1 MDTKKYIR
9 NGKEIQTTERLY
21 NMIYKNIGYKTL
33 EDTKLEKEVLGDIED
48 YNELTVAELQD
59 KAETLKL
66 EDYKGLKKAELIDL
80 IKGE

>member
-1 MDTKKYIR
+1 MEKIKYIR
-9 NGKEIQTTERLY
+9 NGQEIEVTERLY
-21 NMIYKNIGYKTL
+21 NMLYKGIGYKTVEEVEL
-33 EDTKLEKEVLGDIED
+33 EEEVLGDIED

-66 EDYKGLKKAELIDL
+66 EDYKGLKKAELINL